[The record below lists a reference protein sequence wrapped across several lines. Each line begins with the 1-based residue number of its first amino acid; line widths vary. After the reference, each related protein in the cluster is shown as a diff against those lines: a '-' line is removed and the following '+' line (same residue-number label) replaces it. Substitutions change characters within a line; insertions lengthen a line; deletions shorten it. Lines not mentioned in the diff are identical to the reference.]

1 MLDALPADA
10 SLDAYAFDLP
20 EALIAQRPPERR
32 DGARMLILDRATG
45 AVSDRL
51 FADLPQFVHAGDAVV
66 LNDTRVVP
74 ARLVGA
80 RPGGGRAEIFLL
92 ERRDDGTWTAL
103 VRPGRKLGVGAVV
116 TLAGDLS
123 AYIEAV
129 VPQGRRI
136 VRLMQ
141 HERPFASEAD
151 EAGALDAVGQMPL
164 PPYVARPTADPADR
178 ERYQTV
184 VASERGAVAA
194 PTAGL
199 HFTPATL
206 DALRAR
212 GASVSTVTLH
222 VGYGT
227 FEPVR
232 AADLREH
239 RVAPER
245 ASVPEATAAAVNGA
259 RAAGGRVLAVGTT
272 TTRTLEWAAADD
284 GTVRPLTGAADLT
297 VTPGYRFRAVDALLT
312 NFHLPRS
319 SLLVLVSAFAG
330 RERVMDAY
338 RHAVAEGYRFY
349 SYGDCMLIV

>member
-1 MLDALPADA
+1 MLDPDA
-10 SLDAYAFDLP
+10 SLDAYSFDLP
-20 EALIAQRPPERR
+20 DALIAQRPPDRR
-32 DGARMLILDRATG
+32 DGARMLVLDRATG
-45 AVSDRL
+45 ALADRV
-51 FADLPQFVHAGDAVV
+51 FADLPQFVRPGDAVV

-80 RPGGGRAEIFLL
+80 RRGGGRAEIFLL
-92 ERRDDGTWTAL
+92 ERRDDGAWTAL
-103 VRPGRKLGVGAVV
+103 VRPGRKLGAGADV
-116 TLAGDLS
+116 TLDGGLS
-123 AYIEAV
+123 ARIESV
-129 VPQGRRI
+129 VPDGQRV
-136 VRLMQ
+136 VRLL
-141 HERPFASEAD
+141 HDGKPFGSEAD
-151 EAGALDAVGQMPL
+151 EAERLDAVGQMPL
-164 PPYVARPTADPADR
+164 PPYVERPTADPADR

-184 VASERGAVAA
+184 LAAARGAIAA

-245 ASVPEATAAAVNGA
+245 ASVSEATARAVADA

-272 TTRTLEWAAADD
+272 TTRTLEWAADAD
-284 GTVRPLTGAADLT
+284 GRVQPRTGAADLT

-330 RERVMDAY
+330 RERVMAAY
-338 RHAVAEGYRFY
+338 RHAVAERYRFY